1 MLTFGIIGTNFI
13 SERFLEAVSQVPEI
27 QVTAIYSRAQQTGQT
42 FAEKHSIPIVET
54 DFQAFCTSKEFDCV
68 YIASPNICHSS
79 QAIALLNCGKH
90 VLCEKPIATDTA
102 AFTAMKEAAFRNHRI
117 LMEAMRSAYDP
128 AYSILRRELPKI
140 GQLRRVRLEFCQYS
154 SRYDQYK
161 NGVILNAF
169 NPKLG
174 NAAVMDIGVY
184 CIYLM
189 LDLFGK
195 PERIQSSS
203 ILLPN
208 GMEGTG
214 TILMHYSNMIGEIVY
229 SKITDSALPSLF
241 QGEDGS
247 IALTPMEQPQQIT
260 LYPRNGSP
268 STLYQAEKANHMRYE
283 LLAFSELVK
292 NQKTEHRS
300 LQLSEDT
307 VKILDQVREQNHIC
321 FS

>member
-13 SERFLEAVSQVPEI
+13 SERFLQAVSQVSEA
-27 QVTAIYSRAQQTGQT
+27 QVTAIYSRTPETGQA
-42 FAEKHSIPIVET
+42 FAKKHSISIVET
-54 DFQAFCTSKEFDCV
+54 DFQAFCNSEAFDCV

-102 AFTAMKEAAFRNHRI
+102 SFMAMKEASFKNHRI
-117 LMEAMRSAYDP
+117 LMEAMRTAYDP
-128 AYSILRRELPKI
+128 AYTVLRRELPKI
-140 GQLRRVRLEFCQYS
+140 GKLRRVRLEFCQYS
-154 SRYDQYK
+154 SLYDQYQ
-161 NGVILNAF
+161 NGVVLNAF

-189 LDLFGK
+189 LDLFGR
-195 PERIQSSS
+195 PDHIQSSS
-203 ILLPN
+203 LLLEN

-214 TILMHYSNMIGEIVY
+214 TILMHYPNMIGEIVY
-229 SKITDSALPSLF
+229 SKITNSVLPSLF
-241 QGEDGS
+241 QGENGS
-247 IALTPMEQPQQIT
+247 ITLAPMEQPQQMI

-268 STLYQAEKANHMRYE
+268 STIYEAQKDNHMRYE
-283 LLAFSELVK
+283 LLAFLELVK
-292 NQKTEHRS
+292 NQQTKHRS
-300 LQLSEDT
+300 LKLSEDT
-307 VKILDQVREQNHIC
+307 MMILDQVRAQNNIC